1 MRRNE
6 ESKMRAL
13 RLWGV
18 VMFLASAVAFGHGN
32 TKPLHGGVVQM
43 VGETSFELVTK
54 PEGAELYVVED
65 GEDIESAKMS
75 AMLTIDAGGTKSEV
89 VMLAAGSNKFVSKGT
104 KIPSGA
110 KVLVRLVGADQA
122 KTMARFTIK

>member
-1 MRRNE
+1 M
-6 ESKMRAL
+6 KAL
-13 RLWGV
+13 RILGLAMLLAAGV
-18 VMFLASAVAFGHGN
+18 ALGHGN

-65 GEDIESAKMS
+65 GEDIDSAKMS
-75 AMLTIDAGGTKSEV
+75 ATMTIDAAGTKSEV
-89 VMLAAGSNKFVSKGT
+89 VMLAVGGNKFVSKGT

-110 KVLVRLVGADQA
+110 KIVVMLVGSNQS